1 MLFAIIANDKN
12 NSVDVR
18 LATRGDHLAFLDG
31 LGESLVFAGPFI
43 DEKDQPNGSLVVIEA
58 EDLAAAEKIAAMDP
72 YKHAGLF
79 ESCTV
84 RAWKWAL
91 NNKEGR

>member
-1 MLFAIIANDKN
+1 MLFAIIATDKTD
-12 NSVDVR
+12 SVELR
-18 LATRGDHLAFLDG
+18 LAVRPDHLAFLDD
-31 LGESLVFAGPFI
+31 LGEKLVFAGPFI

-58 EDLAAAEKIAAMDP
+58 DNLAAAEKIAAMDP
-72 YKHAGLF
+72 YEHAGLF

>member
-1 MLFAIIANDKN
+1 MLFAIIANDKKGAL
-12 NSVDVR
+12 DVR
-18 LATRGDHLAFLDG
+18 LAARPDHLAFLKN
-31 LGESLVFAGPFI
+31 LGEKLVFAGPFLN
-43 DEKDQPNGSLVVIEA
+43 EEGQLNGSLVVIEA
-58 EDLAAAEKIAAMDP
+58 DNMAEAEKIAAMDP

-91 NNKEGR
+91 NNKAGR